1 MGDEET
7 GGPARSHTSADSGL
21 RRGGFPG
28 LRAMAINMDTG
39 AIVERTLA
47 GARPIDMYV
56 EKQNLERT
64 VKISIAKQLD
74 LTEFLTH
81 FR

>member
-1 MGDEET
+1 
-7 GGPARSHTSADSGL
+7 
-21 RRGGFPG
+21 
-28 LRAMAINMDTG
+28 MAMDTG

-47 GARPIDMYV
+47 GAIPIDMYV

-74 LTEFLTH
+74 LTEFLTP